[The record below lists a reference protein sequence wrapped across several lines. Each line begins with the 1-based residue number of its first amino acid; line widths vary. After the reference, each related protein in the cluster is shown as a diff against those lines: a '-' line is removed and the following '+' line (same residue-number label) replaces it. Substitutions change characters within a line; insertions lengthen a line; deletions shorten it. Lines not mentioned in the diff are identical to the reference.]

1 MRIEDR
7 MHANPRLRLPYDPR
21 AGEIWKYYSVIKV
34 TPIVMDKMLVILM
47 TIPVLDKTLELNIYQ
62 VHNLPA
68 IPPGQEVESLYQ
80 LENKYFAIGRHG
92 LYVTLPTEQ
101 SVRICLQTELAIC
114 ILEQA
119 LYPVEHVT
127 WCVYALF
134 IDDEHRIK
142 RDCKYTVSRVS
153 GNRAISLG
161 GYLWAVSSIKQEQ
174 LQVRCLEETHM
185 IEIQPPLQ
193 IVYLGNGCEGYSPSM
208 FLPAKNEMTTHAQ
221 IESRR
226 EYFLQFNYVYTPDR
240 YIGLWWQFRTRMMSE
255 EEARAF
261 ITQVA
266 PLGTMDYSL
275 LHKRSPMIKTNYGF
289 SWPIPPT
296 TLIIGVVVV
305 ILLVAGI
312 ALGCYVYW
320 MGKTFKLVMGTVKQV
335 TKKPLSG
342 CRLLFS
348 RMRKRTRPVT
358 SPRTTRQHRTIE
370 DMPEAH
376 AAEIHPV
383 QMTKILRDVFQD
395 PHLAHKYAKH
405 LDKKVQ
411 VDSSVLQEPETLSYR
426 HSVLETYFQRLS
438 EKAICP
444 HQATPGSVGYDL
456 FTPIDFQLQPK
467 EQKTVFIDLAITPP
481 EGYYAQLMSK
491 SGLIVLY
498 ELEVK
503 AGVIDPDFTGNIGVV
518 LKNNSDQLIECVAG
532 EPIAQLLFIKVATP
546 VLIQVTSL
554 AKTKWGEYGF
564 GAHTN

>member
-1 MRIEDR
+1 
-7 MHANPRLRLPYDPR
+7 
-21 AGEIWKYYSVIKV
+21 
-34 TPIVMDKMLVILM
+34 MLVILM

-92 LYVTLPTEQ
+92 QYVTLPTEQ

-119 LYPVEHVT
+119 LYPVEHIT

-161 GYLWAVSSIKQEQ
+161 GYLWAVSSIKQEK

-208 FLPAKNEMTTHAQ
+208 FLPAKNGMTTHAQ

-240 YIGLWWQFRTRMMSE
+240 YIGLWWQFRRRMMSE
-255 EEARAF
+255 REARAF

-275 LHKRSPMIKTNYGF
+275 LHKRPPMIKTNYGF
-289 SWPIPPT
+289 SWPVPPT

-312 ALGCYVYW
+312 ALSCYVYW

-335 TKKPLSG
+335 TKKPLSS

-348 RMRKRTRPVT
+348 GMRKCTQPVT
-358 SPRTTRQHRTIE
+358 SPRTT
-370 DMPEAH
+370 
-376 AAEIHPV
+376 
-383 QMTKILRDVFQD
+383 
-395 PHLAHKYAKH
+395 
-405 LDKKVQ
+405 
-411 VDSSVLQEPETLSYR
+411 
-426 HSVLETYFQRLS
+426 
-438 EKAICP
+438 
-444 HQATPGSVGYDL
+444 
-456 FTPIDFQLQPK
+456 
-467 EQKTVFIDLAITPP
+467 
-481 EGYYAQLMSK
+481 
-491 SGLIVLY
+491 
-498 ELEVK
+498 
-503 AGVIDPDFTGNIGVV
+503 
-518 LKNNSDQLIECVAG
+518 
-532 EPIAQLLFIKVATP
+532 
-546 VLIQVTSL
+546 
-554 AKTKWGEYGF
+554 
-564 GAHTN
+564 

>member
-1 MRIEDR
+1 
-7 MHANPRLRLPYDPR
+7 
-21 AGEIWKYYSVIKV
+21 
-34 TPIVMDKMLVILM
+34 M

-119 LYPVEHVT
+119 LYPVEHIT

-134 IDDEHRIK
+134 IDDEPRIK
-142 RDCKYTVSRVS
+142 RDCKYTVSKVS

-161 GYLWAVSSIKQEQ
+161 GYLWAISSIEQEQ

-255 EEARAF
+255 KEARAF

-275 LHKRSPMIKTNYGF
+275 LHKRPPMIKTNYGF
-289 SWPIPPT
+289 SWPVPPA
-296 TLIIGVVVV
+296 TLVIGVVV
-305 ILLVAGI
+305 ILLLIAGI
-312 ALGCYVYW
+312 ALGCYVYR
-320 MGKTFKLVMGTVKQV
+320 MRKTFSLAAGTIKKV
-335 TKKPLSG
+335 TDKPLSG
-342 CRLLFS
+342 CRRLFPGCTSAPDPLHLHVLYHDRGLS
-348 RMRKRTRPVT
+348 RTHPRPMQRKSPSTDDKNLERRLPRPPT
-358 SPRTTRQHRTIE
+358 GPQIRQ
-370 DMPEAH
+370 AS
-376 AAEIHPV
+376 
-383 QMTKILRDVFQD
+383 
-395 PHLAHKYAKH
+395 
-405 LDKKVQ
+405 DKKVQ
-411 VDSSVLQEPETLSYR
+411 VDSFASQEPEIVPDPENPTDTL
-426 HSVLETYFQRLS
+426 H
-438 EKAICP
+438 
-444 HQATPGSVGYDL
+444 
-456 FTPIDFQLQPK
+456 
-467 EQKTVFIDLAITPP
+467 
-481 EGYYAQLMSK
+481 
-491 SGLIVLY
+491 
-498 ELEVK
+498 
-503 AGVIDPDFTGNIGVV
+503 
-518 LKNNSDQLIECVAG
+518 
-532 EPIAQLLFIKVATP
+532 
-546 VLIQVTSL
+546 
-554 AKTKWGEYGF
+554 
-564 GAHTN
+564 